1 MAELGPK
8 TTELPPDIL
17 FSNILPR
24 LPPKSLSRFKCV
36 SKQWHS
42 FLRPPRFLQ
51 MHILHA
57 KNTQNEKYIFL
68 PNTRPWDFRT
78 IDCETPEDGFTT
90 SRPFPFKVG
99 LRQDISILSSVNG
112 LVCVGIINYS
122 SLDDKISHIIL
133 WNPVTNDQKMLPK
146 YRSRRCYM
154 TALHKYELYYS
165 FSENDYKLIWIS
177 HRRNVRIYSLKSNKW
192 RKIKSKSKLSSSDSV
207 SYDIMSSVM
216 SNEKFH
222 FLRKFFVFEGGDEK
236 VRLGNDERTRDFMGF
251 LDLKGHAYF
260 CVALIIC
267 KDEYDVI
274 ELFRKVGAGS
284 DSEYYWE
291 RVTKE
296 DSSISDDNSLRYM
309 IKNDGLHLMRNGNW
323 LMYSSCKEYIYVL
336 DMKRRTKGTMRPSNI
351 AFHPGGKF
359 IETLVSP
366 NQYNDIK

>member
-1 MAELGPK
+1 M

-24 LPPKSLSRFKCV
+24 LPPESLSRFKCV

-68 PNTRPWDFRT
+68 PKTRPWDYRI
-78 IDCETPEDGFTT
+78 IDCETPEDGFTA

-99 LRQDISILSSVNG
+99 LNQHISILSSVNG
-112 LVCVGIINYS
+112 LVCVGIAN
-122 SLDDKISHIIL
+122 SLGLEEKISHIIL
-133 WNPVTNDQKMLPK
+133 WNPVTNDHKKLPK
-146 YRSRRCYM
+146 ARSRRSYM
-154 TALHKYELYYS
+154 TSFHKYELYYS
-165 FSENDYKLIWIS
+165 FSENDYKLIWLS
-177 HRRNVRIYSLKSNKW
+177 HRRNVRIFSLKSNKW
-192 RKIKSKSKLSSSDSV
+192 TMIKSKTKLSSSDTV
-207 SYDIMSSVM
+207 SHHIMSSVM

-236 VRLGNDERTRDFMGF
+236 VCLGNDEKRDFMGF
-251 LDLKGHAYF
+251 LDLKGRAYL
-260 CVALIIC
+260 CVALINS
-267 KDEYDVI
+267 KGEYDVI
-274 ELFRKVGAGS
+274 ELFRRVGGS
-284 DSEYYWE
+284 QYYWNDYWE
-291 RVTKE
+291 RMTKE
-296 DSSISDDNSLRYM
+296 NSSISDDH
-309 IKNDGLHLMRNGNW
+309 LHLMRNGNW

-336 DMKRRTKGTMRPSNI
+336 DMKKRTRGTMRPSNI

-366 NQYNDIK
+366 NQYNDNK